1 MGDIVDSNIESVN
14 FGTHEVKIIDRS
26 IINLS
31 GIKKIISFNKEEFL
45 LESVMGIIDIKGN
58 NLELIKLDTHD
69 GNVKIKG
76 KISSFQYIEANKKNK
91 EESLLV
97 KLFK

>member
-1 MGDIVDSNIESVN
+1 MGDIVDSNIENVN

>member
-1 MGDIVDSNIESVN
+1 MGDIVESTIESVN